1 LYPKVSRCIGGRIT
15 EGERAIDRESPVVD
29 ISVSGSRI
37 VSGAAVVSSAVPVG
51 GARALLD
58 AMIRRDRCV

>member
-1 LYPKVSRCIGGRIT
+1 MVSRCARCRIT

-29 ISVSGSRI
+29 VSVSGSRI
-37 VSGAAVVSSAVPVG
+37 VSGAVAVSIAVPVG
-51 GARALLD
+51 IARALPD